1 MARPEAPV
9 DHQIPELGALAESLR
24 ALRRQAGLTYTELAK
39 ESCYSAATLK
49 RAASG
54 KHLPALGVTV
64 QYTTLCMLLGPLL
77 DPKAGPEIM
86 TLWDSAD
93 KAVNRARMDA
103 RRSTVLPKPQYVRD
117 EADLSGALRDVWSW
131 SGRPSTRYV
140 EKASKGQ
147 VPRTTANV
155 ISTAHAV
162 PRDFRQYA
170 AYLRVCGVTGR
181 ALEPWFRAWFKIRG
195 VPSVPQSVF
204 TALQDD
210 LDAQAAYVDVHTQVY
225 GSAASVVEVLGRVA
239 AANHDRGKAA
249 PQWQRQLQRETRSA
263 RNRLSRD
270 EILPLL
276 WAASGKRHAGYPAHV
291 CNELPLKKHASP
303 DGRDAKHR
311 SNRDVAKYLLSRDMG
326 LLVQYGLLKTVGA

>member
-64 QYTTLCMLLGPLL
+64 QYTTLCMLLGPLP
-77 DPKAGPEIM
+77 DPNAGPEIM

-93 KAVNRARMDA
+93 KAVNRARMAA

-131 SGRPSTRYV
+131 SGRPSTRYM

-170 AYLRVCGVTGR
+170 AYLRVCGVMGR

-195 VPSVPQSVF
+195 VPSDPQSVF

-210 LDAQAAYVDVHTQVY
+210 IDAQAAYVNVHAQVY
-225 GSAASVVEVLGRVA
+225 GSAASVVEVLARLA
-239 AANHDRGKAA
+239 ASHDQGKAA
-249 PQWQRQLQRETRSA
+249 PQWQRQLQREKRSA
-263 RNRLSRD
+263 RNRHD

-276 WAASGKRHAGYPAHV
+276 WAASGKRRGGYPLHG
-291 CNELPLKKHASP
+291 CSELLLKKHASP
-303 DGRDAKHR
+303 DGRLAKDWSSHEL
-311 SNRDVAKYLLSRDMG
+311 AKYVLSRDMG
-326 LLVQYGLLKTVGA
+326 LLVQYSLLKALGT